1 MLDDPCS
8 RNGGMDWDSLS
19 SSANPSKDNPQDGL
33 EAELR
38 QQIASSQQT
47 VEELRSSLEKERNQ
61 KAQAEA
67 RLEAAESYRTEQDQL
82 HEKHLTTSR
91 KIIAKP

>member
-1 MLDDPCS
+1 MSPEWIIPCLTILVL
-8 RNGGMDWDSLS
+8 GMAGWVGILYRRPQ
-19 SSANPSKDNPQDGL
+19 APSKDNPQDGL

-67 RLEAAESYRTEQDQL
+67 RLEAAESYRTEQDL
-82 HEKHLTTSR
+82 SLIH
-91 KIIAKP
+91 I